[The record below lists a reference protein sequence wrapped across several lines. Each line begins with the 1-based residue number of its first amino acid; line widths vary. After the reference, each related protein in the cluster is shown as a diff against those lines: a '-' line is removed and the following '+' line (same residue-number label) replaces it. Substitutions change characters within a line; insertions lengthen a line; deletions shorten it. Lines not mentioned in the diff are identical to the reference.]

1 MGRERSGGYADLER
15 RGGGGTRACR
25 GWSHV
30 TCRCECVLWGGWE
43 GRWGFGFVGLR
54 GLGGGGA
61 LGEEGLLA
69 SVEVEAVAVVLVWLG
84 FDFGGGFGRRVLKTV
99 VGCEGAEGEL
109 FALPL
114 EIAGV

>member
-69 SVEVEAVAVVLVWLG
+69 SVEVEAVAVVLVLA
-84 FDFGGGFGRRVLKTV
+84 FAKPIDFNIKMINLYKN
-99 VGCEGAEGEL
+99 

-114 EIAGV
+114 